1 MPDLSSS
8 KRRDEILDILYSC
21 GHKTIASLAS
31 EFGVSTRTIKT
42 DIKHLLEEGH
52 PIDQRAGR
60 YGGGL
65 YIMDSAASRRRFT
78 SDERN
83 LLERLSR
90 ALTGK
95 DAEVM
100 AGIIRKAKGIN

>member
-1 MPDLSSS
+1 MKASQ
-8 KRRDEILDILYSC
+8 RRDEILDILYGR
-21 GHKTIASLAS
+21 GHETVENLAR

-65 YIMDSAASRRRFT
+65 YIMETAVNRRRF
-78 SDERN
+78 SSEDVA
-83 LLERLSR
+83 LLERLSK

-95 DAEVM
+95 DAKVM
-100 AGIIRKAKGIN
+100 QGIIRKAKGIN

>member
-1 MPDLSSS
+1 MPDLKASQ
-8 KRRDEILDILYSC
+8 RRDAILDILYSR
-21 GHKTIASLAS
+21 GHETIAKLAE

-42 DIKHLLEEGH
+42 DIKLLLDEGH

-65 YIMDSAASRRRFT
+65 YIMESAANRRRFN
-78 SDERN
+78 SDERA

-90 ALTGK
+90 ALTGR